1 MKTRV
6 ISASVLIV
14 ITICCM
20 ILPITRVLYLSAAAL
35 LCSFE
40 MHGALTKA
48 KIRHAPV
55 VLYVYVIGSAVLC
68 CLSVSDVY
76 LFGWFVL
83 AVFGALTWC
92 IADTTIGAHGALATL
107 AALVYPL
114 FLFTVITRISR
125 MEGWLAVF
133 IIACLATWCCD
144 SFALFGGKR
153 FGKHKLAPAVSP
165 NKTVEGTICGA
176 VSSLVAGLVS
186 YLILKYIHDVPLV
199 TCLITSLV
207 ASSFGQIGDL
217 AASLFKRMAGL
228 KDYSNLIPGHG
239 GMLDRADSLLFS
251 IPTAFIC
258 LCLAGFFKV

>member
-6 ISASVLIV
+6 ISATVLLV
-14 ITICCM
+14 VTILCM
-20 ILPITRVLYLSAAAL
+20 ILPITRMIYLSAAAL

-40 MHGALTKA
+40 MHGALAKA
-48 KIRHAPV
+48 KIRHAPIIM
-55 VLYVYVIGSAVLC
+55 YVYVLGSAVLC
-68 CLSVSDVY
+68 CLSVSDIY
-76 LFGWFVL
+76 LLGWFIL
-83 AVFGALTWC
+83 AVFAALTWC
-92 IADTTIGAHGALATL
+92 IADSSLGAHAAIATL

-114 FLFTVITRISR
+114 LLFTVITRLSR
-125 MEGWLAVF
+125 IDRWLAVF

-165 NKTVEGTICGA
+165 NKTVEGSVCGA
-176 VSSLVAGLVS
+176 VASAVAGAIS
-186 YLILKYIHDVPLV
+186 FLILKPIHDVPLI
-199 TCLITSLV
+199 TCIITSVV

-251 IPTAFIC
+251 IPAAFLC

>member
-6 ISASVLIV
+6 ISASVLLV
-14 ITICCM
+14 ITACCM
-20 ILPITRVLYLSAAAL
+20 ILPITRMIYLSAAAL

-40 MHGALTKA
+40 MHGALSKA
-48 KIRHAPV
+48 RIPHTPV
-55 VLYVYVIGSAVLC
+55 VMYCYVIGSAVLC

-76 LFGWFVL
+76 LIGWFIL
-83 AVFGALTWC
+83 AVFAALTWC
-92 IADTTIGAHGALATL
+92 IADNSIGARGALATL

-114 FLFTVITRISR
+114 FLFTFITRLSR
-125 MEGWLAVF
+125 INGWITVF
-133 IIACLATWCCD
+133 LIACLATWCCD

-165 NKTVEGTICGA
+165 NKTIEGTVCGA
-176 VSSLVAGLVS
+176 VSSVIAGPVS
-186 YLILKYIHDVPLV
+186 YLILKSSHNVPLV
-199 TCLITSLV
+199 TCIVTSV
-207 ASSFGQIGDL
+207 ISSSFGQIGDL

-251 IPTAFIC
+251 IPAAFMC
-258 LCLAGFFKV
+258 LCLSGFFKV